1 MRALWKEKETSQIY
15 VYFFM
20 FNSVPSTVFKV
31 VVPFYNTTEIILKQ
45 RQFIQTDFIING
57 IYKFDLIY
65 YILLIIYKTIL
76 TGVTFYFYYNLL

>member
-1 MRALWKEKETSQIY
+1 
-15 VYFFM
+15 M
-20 FNSVPSTVFKV
+20 FNSVSSTVFKV

-65 YILLIIYKTIL
+65 YILLIIYKTIK